1 MPSPNTASLI
11 DAWNTVTFEQYN
23 TLAGSHREAYQA
35 GHRPGGI
42 VRIDK
47 NRLLIPQPLPPNVFG
62 EPQPQ
67 NSIHFPHVN
76 GTQGIP
82 LQVLVER
89 GAEGLQML
97 MKGALDMP
105 VPKARYIHLHILVS
119 SSVLLIVR
127 RSLTSFAVARHE
139 RPVRVQEADP
149 GGGQRRAAHPRADWA
164 PGCSRVLRVL
174 QGMFEYLSW
183 IEPASDLSI
192 RASPL
197 AV

>member
-105 VPKARYIHLHILVS
+105 VPKARYIHMHILVS
-119 SSVLLIVR
+119 SFVLC
-127 RSLTSFAVARHE
+127 SWSFGR
-139 RPVRVQEADP
+139 
-149 GGGQRRAAHPRADWA
+149 
-164 PGCSRVLRVL
+164 
-174 QGMFEYLSW
+174 
-183 IEPASDLSI
+183 
-192 RASPL
+192 
-197 AV
+197 